1 MRLKW
6 LNELI
11 KEVVYNYLKLVDKVC
26 ISNQFI
32 VSLIKIFKE
41 NCLVLE
47 NITCHRELVLENCLV
62 RGK

>member
-41 NCLVLE
+41 NWLVLE
-47 NITCHRELVLENCLV
+47 NITCYRDLVLENCLV